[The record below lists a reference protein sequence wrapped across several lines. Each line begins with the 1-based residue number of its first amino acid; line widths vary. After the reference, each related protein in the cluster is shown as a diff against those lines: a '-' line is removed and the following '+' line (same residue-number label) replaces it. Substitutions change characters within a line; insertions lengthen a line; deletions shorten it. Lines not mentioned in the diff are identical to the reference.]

1 MATKC
6 FMQTVDNSRELSRVQ
21 WCHEDITADGSNYE
35 GVLGG
40 VASNR
45 ALMVTATELVTKC
58 NKTKVQA
65 PILLAESAMSIP
77 ADVTAQ
83 REMALRVIYQDTV
96 TMDFYRLDIPAP
108 VDALFDLGSDE
119 VDIESNVAFLAWSA
133 VFEANCVSPDGNAI
147 NVTRAYRV
155 GRKN

>member
-1 MATKC
+1 MATPVT
-6 FMQTVDNSRELSRVQ
+6 MQTVDNSGELSRVRFFVD
-21 WCHEDITADGSNYE
+21 DIAADGTNYE
-35 GVLGG
+35 GELGG
-40 VASNR
+40 VASKR
-45 ALMVTATELVTKC
+45 ALMITATELITKN

-65 PILLAESAMSIP
+65 GILLSESALSIP
-77 ADVTAQ
+77 ADKTAQ

-96 TMDFYRLDIPAP
+96 TMDFYRMDVPAP
-108 VDALFDLGSDE
+108 VDGLFDANTDE

-133 VFEANCVSPDGNAI
+133 VFEANCLSPDGNAV